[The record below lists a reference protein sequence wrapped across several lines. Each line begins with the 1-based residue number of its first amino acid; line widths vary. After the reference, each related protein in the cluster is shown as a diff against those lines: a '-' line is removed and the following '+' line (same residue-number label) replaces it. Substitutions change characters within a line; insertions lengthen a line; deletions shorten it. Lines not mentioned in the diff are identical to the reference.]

1 MAERQPSVLV
11 IDDEAPIRAN
21 LRRMLLLEGFT
32 VTDAADGDAGIEC
45 LRHARPDLVIC
56 DLQMPGTDGYGVLA
70 FLRSEAAT
78 ATTPFVM
85 LTASAEQEEA
95 ETSLARG
102 ASAYLTKPFS
112 VGGLLDVIRNLIP
125 PPA

>member
-1 MAERQPSVLV
+1 VLV

-32 VTDAADGDAGIEC
+32 VTDAVDGDAGIEC

-70 FLRSEAAT
+70 FLRSEPAT

-112 VGGLLDVIRNLIP
+112 VGGLLEVIRTLIP
-125 PPA
+125 SSG